1 MTPEDETRPALIDRI
16 VGLEQEMFVAV
27 VSETPA
33 PCQQNTDAFRTMR
46 RSQFYAW
53 PDDALESYFD
63 DLTVAKAAGK
73 NLMTLKYARMDD
85 RIPVLNTD
93 PLIQEIVAIEVEWQH
108 RLLQKYPALIGRGR
122 PVEEADIGV
131 SFKRYLAG
139 ELETYSGRTLACLG
153 RHVKAV
159 YRRGGNMSEDVYR
172 HMVRSL
178 GYQSLEEAEAVTA
191 GREQ

>member
-1 MTPEDETRPALIDRI
+1 MVPEDETRAALIDRI

-93 PLIQEIVAIEVEWQH
+93 PLIQEIV
-108 RLLQKYPALIGRGR
+108 P
-122 PVEEADIGV
+122 
-131 SFKRYLAG
+131 
-139 ELETYSGRTLACLG
+139 
-153 RHVKAV
+153 
-159 YRRGGNMSEDVYR
+159 
-172 HMVRSL
+172 
-178 GYQSLEEAEAVTA
+178 
-191 GREQ
+191 